1 MFWLQTAIFT
11 IVVLCLSWWAGK
23 RRRHRHAGL
32 IVPICITLFGLVLL
46 VSSFFIGRWEGMML
60 SISGVSIVL
69 SSMICLIIVT
79 GLLFLKKMTLLRWGY
94 LDC

>member
-32 IVPICITLFGLVLL
+32 ILPICFILFGLVLL
-46 VSSFFIGRWEGMML
+46 ISSFFIGRWEGMAL
-60 SISGVSIVL
+60 SIPSISIVL

-79 GLLFLKKMTLLRWGY
+79 AIQFFKK
-94 LDC
+94 DDPS

>member
-32 IVPICITLFGLVLL
+32 ILPICFILFGLVLL
-46 VSSFFIGRWEGMML
+46 ISSFFIGRWEGMAL
-60 SISGVSIVL
+60 SYIKRLYRSLFHDLFDHRHSDSI
-69 SSMICLIIVT
+69 
-79 GLLFLKKMTLLRWGY
+79 F
-94 LDC
+94 

>member
-32 IVPICITLFGLVLL
+32 ILPISFILFGLVLL
-46 VSSFFIGRWEGMML
+46 ISSFFIGRWEGMAL
-60 SISGVSIVL
+60 SISSISIVL

-79 GLLFLKKMTLLRWGY
+79 AIQFFKK
-94 LDC
+94 DDPS

>member
-11 IVVLCLSWWAGK
+11 IVVLSLSLWAGK

-32 IVPICITLFGLVLL
+32 ILPICFIFVGLILL
-46 VSSFFIGRWEGMML
+46 LSSFFIGRWEGMAL
-60 SISGVSIVL
+60 SVSSVSIVL

-79 GLLFLKKMTLLRWGY
+79 GIQFLKK
-94 LDC
+94 DDPS

>member
-79 GLLFLKKMTLLRWGY
+79 GLLFFKK
-94 LDC
+94 DDAS

>member
-79 GLLFLKKMTLLRWGY
+79 GLLFLKK
-94 LDC
+94 DDAS